1 MSGARHKEKDIF
13 GLFGNLAGKAIKST
27 RPEPT
32 YEMSDS
38 PVIGYV
44 LLREVVS
51 REQIIAALN
60 EQIHDEDTVAWDGLG
75 GGYSAFLQAA
85 LARLAGRGGGRG
97 AVAGHLPLPSA
108 VHRWE

>member
-32 YEMSDS
+32 YEMSNS

-51 REQIIAALN
+51 RE
-60 EQIHDEDTVAWDGLG
+60 
-75 GGYSAFLQAA
+75 
-85 LARLAGRGGGRG
+85 
-97 AVAGHLPLPSA
+97 
-108 VHRWE
+108 